1 MAAFFQTFMK
11 SIKYWYIPLIIG
23 ILFILI
29 GGYVFTVPLET
40 YVALSTLFSISFIVS
55 GLFDI
60 FFSIQNQKILRGWG
74 WYFVGG
80 MSTLAMG
87 IFLVV
92 YPGIS
97 ITILPFVVGFTLL
110 FRSFQLLGFSFDLK
124 ELKILNWGNTAILS
138 VLGVILSFIL
148 LDNPVFTG
156 FSLVTITA
164 ITFIS
169 VGVSSIVLSFN
180 LKKLKDFPNRI
191 SPELKDKIKDLQ
203 DEFETKKN
211 ENININI

>member
-1 MAAFFQTFMK
+1 MVAFFQTFMK

-40 YVALSTLFSISFIVS
+40 YVTLSTLFSISFIVS

-60 FFSIQNQKILRGWG
+60 FFSIQNQKILGGWG
-74 WYFVGG
+74 WYLVGG
-80 MSTLAMG
+80 MSTLAIG
-87 IFLVV
+87 ILLIV
-92 YPGIS
+92 YPSIS
-97 ITILPFVVGFTLL
+97 IAFLPFVVGFALL

-124 ELKILNWGNTAILS
+124 ELRVLNWGNTAILS
-138 VLGVILSFIL
+138 ILGIILSFIL

-164 ITFIS
+164 IAFIS
-169 VGVSSIVLSFN
+169 VGISSIVLSFN

-211 ENININI
+211 EKF